1 MTFRRNP
8 WILPVVVVL
17 AVVALYFA
25 IVGSRSSIDQSEL
38 FLNWTTMAVLFGTF
52 AIIAIVAYI
61 NLRRTGR
68 VGDEAARARDFR
80 H

>member
-1 MTFRRNP
+1 MSLRRNP
-8 WILPVVVVL
+8 WILPIVVIL
-17 AVVALYFA
+17 AVIALYFA
-25 IVGSRSSIDQSEL
+25 IVGSRSSIDQSQL
-38 FLNWTTMAVLFGTF
+38 FLNWATMAVLFGTF

-68 VGDEAARARDFR
+68 VGDEATRARDFR

>member
-8 WILPVVVVL
+8 WILPIVVVL

-25 IVGSRSSIDQSEL
+25 IVGSRSSIDQSQL